1 MSANIVMSKA
11 LRRNQISSRA
21 VREQEEEQEADAGD
35 ELKDQVRSR
44 FPDEMSTL
52 LTREGMAAPILF
64 LLFILVWY
72 GRTPAVA
79 CMSWTVVFIT
89 LAGAFEGT
97 EEGPNNLQSQAW
109 SLGQAA
115 GVLLGAT
122 SLQRHDYPVLLALT
136 TTLLILI
143 VLAPLTELKLD
154 GLALLSSGFSIGGI
168 FLAGF
173 FAGPEAAL
181 SMIAILVP
189 AWICGVLGGVAAGI
203 TPLHRFYPVAAAL
216 GAFSVLA
223 GCWGASHDPPMDS
236 EY

>member
-109 SLGQAA
+109 SLGQAGRVRLSSLPVFSLLLTQPPSA

-122 SLQRHDYPVLLALT
+122 SLQRHDYPVLLGESLR
-136 TTLLILI
+136 LL
-143 VLAPLTELKLD
+143 ASGSRDCSTD
-154 GLALLSSGFSIGGI
+154 DDTADSHRACSS
-168 FLAGF
+168 
-173 FAGPEAAL
+173 
-181 SMIAILVP
+181 
-189 AWICGVLGGVAAGI
+189 
-203 TPLHRFYPVAAAL
+203 HRVET
-216 GAFSVLA
+216 
-223 GCWGASHDPPMDS
+223 W
-236 EY
+236 